1 MRRYRANLP
10 GFAMSI
16 VVSRLY
22 IYPIKSCAG
31 IRLDAA
37 AIGVAGLQHD
47 RQWMIVADAG
57 GFMTQRAYPR
67 MALIRTAIEAEA
79 LVLDGPD
86 MPTLRVPLSVP
97 RGEPRQVAVFS
108 QTLDAQND
116 SAEAAAWCSAFLQVP
131 CKLVRVHPEAQRLA
145 DPARV
150 RAWIEN
156 HEEDAS
162 GMADANAFGFA
173 DGFPLLVTNEAS
185 LEDVN
190 RRLRAAGHADIDMD
204 RFRPNIVVSGLDA
217 FDEDNI
223 ALLRVGDIRLG
234 FVKPCARCGIPNVD
248 PRDASVH
255 TEPGATLAAYRQQEG
270 GVIFGEN
277 GIVDAPPGAV
287 LRVGDAVEVI
297 YDF

>member
-1 MRRYRANLP
+1 
-10 GFAMSI
+10 MSI
-16 VVSRLY
+16 AVSRLY

-31 IRLDAA
+31 IRLESS

-67 MALIRTAIEAEA
+67 MALIRTAIDADA
-79 LVLDGPD
+79 LLLDAPG
-86 MPTLRVPLSVP
+86 MPTLRVPLAVP

-108 QTLDAQND
+108 QTLDAQDD
-116 SAEAAAWCSAFLQVP
+116 SAEAAAWCTAFLQVP
-131 CKLVRVHPEAQRLA
+131 CTLVRVHPEAQRLA

-150 RAWIEN
+150 RVWIDN
-156 HEEDAS
+156 HEDDAA
-162 GMADANAFGFA
+162 GMPEANAFGFA

-185 LEDVN
+185 LDDLN
-190 RRLRAAGHADIDMD
+190 RRLRAAGHAAVDMD

-223 ALLRVGDIRLG
+223 ALLRVGDDIRLG

-255 TEPGATLAAYRQQEG
+255 TEPGITLAAYRQQEG

-287 LRVGDAVEVI
+287 LRVGDAIDVV